1 MSVSSEEVFVI
12 KGKNMSAMPAA
23 PVPVSSSLR
32 TYGET
37 LHHLFIRHPRVLP
50 GAQIQPGTLD
60 PPRFVHVLTPFL
72 LGVHKIDHVF
82 VDQHGGLTLVVVML
96 EPDPGAVRFMTGQI
110 METLAAWFKTI
121 NLRDLRAHM
130 ESYWGSTNQKV
141 TLIINELWP
150 EGRTEE
156 AFWENIQLRLDARH
170 LRFILA
176 APQIPSGLVQVFEF
190 LNSQFLSV
198 QTLGLELRLYGDEA
212 SSMLLVP
219 RIVGGARRP
228 DHRTDD
234 PEPFIWTPARMEG
247 AIANVADPLLARRLH
262 QLLEF
267 FVTRQFYMPG
277 ASLEHPFFGVRG
289 LSGERLF
296 TFDLSGAIHLFYH
309 EINQLDSILK
319 RDDLLLS
326 LRNLALLDPGL
337 ELKKKPISTQLRR
350 NLFQLSE
357 VEFSEFL
364 ATLSRYTGG

>member
-23 PVPVSSSLR
+23 PVPVSTSLR
-32 TYGET
+32 TYADT
-37 LHHLFIRHPRVLP
+37 LQHLFTRHPRVLP

-60 PPRFVHVLTPFL
+60 PPRFVHVLTPL
-72 LGVHKIDHVF
+72 MLGSQRIDHVF
-82 VDQHGGLTLVVVML
+82 VDQHGGLTVVMVML
-96 EPDPGAVRFMTGQI
+96 EIDPGAIRFMTGQI
-110 METLAAWFKTI
+110 IETLAAWFKVV
-121 NLRDLRAHM
+121 NLHDLRAHM
-130 ESYWGSTNQKV
+130 ENYWGSTNQKV

-156 AFWENIQLRLDARH
+156 AFWENIQLRLDAHH
-170 LRFILA
+170 LRLILA
-176 APQIPSGLVQVFEF
+176 APQIPSGLVQMFEF

-228 DHRTDD
+228 DRKTDE
-234 PEPFIWTPARMEG
+234 PEPFIWTPARMET
-247 AIANVADPLLARRLH
+247 AIAGVPDPLLARRLH

-267 FVTRQFYMPG
+267 FVTRQLYMPG
-277 ASLEHPFFGVRG
+277 ASLDHPFFGVRG

-296 TFDLSGAIHLFYH
+296 TFELSGNIHLFFH

-337 ELKKKPISTQLRR
+337 ELKKKPIATQLRR

-364 ATLSRYTGG
+364 STLGRYTGG